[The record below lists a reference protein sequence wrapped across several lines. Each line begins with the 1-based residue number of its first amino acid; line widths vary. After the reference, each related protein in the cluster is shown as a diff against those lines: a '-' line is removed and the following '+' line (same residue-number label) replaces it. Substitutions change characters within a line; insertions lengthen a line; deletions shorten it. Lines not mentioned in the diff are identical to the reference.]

1 MPRVFTMQSSQFSKE
16 QWICHP
22 ARHCQHNDFYG
33 FTKQVGDSG
42 LKNLPDQ
49 RKFRP
54 VLMDSPPLSE
64 IFTRNRGYYPDGL
77 TSPFE
82 LIPRKFTCLASFRS
96 VALGV
101 AQENMH
107 AAAVGRFIGVRTKR
121 ISSVRGLETH
131 DQHAVGD
138 GIRSRARGLCTN
150 PQVRQRCRF
159 YFSNCPVSGT
169 TRKKKTSY

>member
-1 MPRVFTMQSSQFSKE
+1 M
-16 QWICHP
+16 CHT
-22 ARHCQHNDFYG
+22 ARHRQRDDFCG
-33 FTKQVGDSG
+33 FTKQVGHSS

-64 IFTRNRGYYPDGL
+64 IFTRNRGLLSRRVDQ
-77 TSPFE
+77 PFE
-82 LIPRKFTCLASFRS
+82 LIPRKFTCLASFRF
-96 VALGV
+96 VALALV
-101 AQENMH
+101 RKTCISRCRRQ
-107 AAAVGRFIGVRTKR
+107 VYRLRTKR